1 MSVLSVPSDP
11 VQSDTTR
18 RTRRLSLVHWI
29 LIAMVVGVVV
39 GWWWPTT
46 AAALAP
52 LATIFLRLIKSLV
65 VPLIFTTLVVG
76 VAGHGDDMRRVG
88 RLALRSI
95 VYFELVTTGAL
106 AIALVAA
113 NLVRPGAGVQLAH
126 ATTTTGAELARHP
139 ITLAGVLEHAV
150 PQSIVEAAATNDVLQ
165 VVVFAILFAVALTRV
180 RAGAKT
186 VVLEGCDSVS
196 QVVFQMVDLVMMY
209 APIGIG
215 AAIAVTVATSGPAVL
230 VSLGKLILTLYGAL
244 VVFVIVVLV
253 PVALVARVPLRA
265 FVRAVREPA
274 LIAFSTAS
282 SEAALPRAMEAMKA
296 LGVPPRIVGFVIP
309 TGYSFNL
316 DGSTLYL
323 GVAALFAVQAAG
335 IHMPLGEQLVL
346 MATLMLTSKGVAGVA
361 RGSLV
366 VLAGALATFGLP
378 LETVAVILG
387 VDAVMD
393 MGRTTINVIGNCL
406 ASVVLARW
414 EGEFR

>member
-1 MSVLSVPSDP
+1 MSAPSDP
-11 VQSDTTR
+11 VQSDTAR

-29 LIAMVVGVVV
+29 LIAMVVGVLV
-39 GWWWPTT
+39 GWRWPAV
-46 AAALAP
+46 AASLAP

-106 AIALVAA
+106 AIALMAA

-139 ITLAGVLEHAV
+139 ITLSGVLEHAV
-150 PQSIVEAAATNDVLQ
+150 PQSIAEAAATNDVLQ

-180 RAGAKT
+180 RAQAKT

-323 GVAALFAVQAAG
+323 GVASLFAVQAAG

-378 LETVAVILG
+378 LEAVAVILG